1 MTKHFILS
9 TILLASTMAPSAMA
23 QPKLSPLF
31 SDNMVIQ
38 QQTDAPIWGIAK
50 PNKKVTLI
58 GSWNHEKV
66 TVKADAKGEWK
77 ATLKTPEAGGPYT
90 ITISDGKLLT
100 LKDVMVGE
108 VWLCSGQSNME
119 FPVKGWT
126 QVINAD
132 KEVAE
137 ANHKNIRLLQIHKV
151 TAEEPS
157 REVIA
162 NSTTW
167 QECTSQTVPEFSA
180 IAYFFAREINQ
191 KIGVP
196 VGVIDATWGGSNI
209 ESWMSKNTLQYVPQL
224 TDSIARKN
232 YHPWRN
238 SPTALYNGMISP
250 LVPMAMK
257 GVLWYQ
263 GEQNELRGYEYR
275 DLFPMLISDWR
286 KQWSKEDMPFYF
298 VQLANFHE
306 RKNEPT
312 EALWAEMREA
322 QAMALHVKN
331 TGMAVTADI
340 GEGNDVHY
348 HNKQEVARRL
358 ALIALANC
366 YHAKDAIY
374 WGPTMKGYTID
385 NDKIILHMEPAGGLV
400 VKGDKLKNFTIAG
413 ADHKFHQAEAK
424 IDGNDIIVW
433 NKDVPFPLAVR
444 YAWQDN
450 PDIEL
455 FNHFGLPAT
464 TFRTD
469 DWPGLSFGKTRLNS
483 DY

>member
-1 MTKHFILS
+1 MKH
-9 TILLASTMAPSAMA
+9 ILLSIMAFAMA
-23 QPKLSPLF
+23 ITAMAMPKLSPLF

-38 QQTDAPIWGIAK
+38 QQTHAPIWGTAK
-50 PNKKVTLI
+50 PNKKVTI
-58 GSWNHEKV
+58 TASWDNEKV
-66 TVKADAKGEWK
+66 IVKADDKGAWE
-77 ATLKTPEAGGPYT
+77 TVLKTPEAGGPYS
-90 ITISDGKLLT
+90 ITISDGKAIT
-100 LKDVMVGE
+100 LKNVMIGE

-151 TAEEPS
+151 TSEEPS

-162 NSTTW
+162 NSPTW
-167 QECTSQTVPEFSA
+167 QECTSQTIPEFSA
-180 IAYFFAREINQ
+180 VAYFFAREISQ

-196 VGVIDATWGGSNI
+196 IGVIDATWGGSNI
-209 ESWMSKNTLQYVPQL
+209 ESWISKSTLQYVPQQA
-224 TDSIARKN
+224 DSIARTN

-286 KQWSKEDMPFYF
+286 KQWNYDFPFYF

-312 EALWAEMREA
+312 ESLWAEMREA
-322 QAMALHVKN
+322 QALTLHVKN

-348 HNKQEVARRL
+348 HNKQEVGRRL
-358 ALIALANC
+358 ALIAMANC
-366 YHAKDAIY
+366 YHAKDAVY
-374 WGPTMKGYTID
+374 WGPSMKDYSID
-385 NDKIILHMEPAGGLV
+385 GDKIILHMEPTGGLV
-400 VKGDKLKNFTIAG
+400 VKGNQLKNFTIAG

-433 NKDVPFPLAVR
+433 SKNVPFPLAVR

-455 FNHFGLPAT
+455 FNRFGLPAS

-469 DWPGLSFGKTRLNS
+469 DWPGLSFGKNRLNS
-483 DY
+483 KY